1 MSNKRV
7 VKGRPNNRLRLLFVE
22 DYFRTR
28 VGQVVATADIMA
40 DFLDEYPAEYKG
52 NAESSYKYI
61 YEDIKAINE
70 HYGDI
75 IEPVRGKGFRMVER
89 LDGISE
95 TEIAMLNTTI
105 SKSRSIN
112 RTDKEVLKRK
122 LDPSGA
128 GAQAEPAGRT
138 TAQNIE
144 WIKEAIGSK
153 EKPPKIITF
162 DYVIQEKTADM
173 EFLRGL
179 EKKIKPVRAIPF
191 YISKNLS
198 MNAYDFETG
207 RCEWFSLEKVERV
220 RITKDPIEIDVK
232 KIREDYF
239 NAYYAEG
246 ENFVVADL
254 EAPKNIL
261 DDLIKWFGAPISQHN
276 TPGKEDSC
284 IIQMKI
290 ENRKKKYLYSQL
302 YFVDDLRII
311 GPDSL
316 IEEYKEF
323 MLAKIEKYR

>member
-1 MSNKRV
+1 MGNKRG
-7 VKGRPNNRLRLLFVE
+7 VKGRPNNRQRLLFVE

-40 DFLDEYPAEYKG
+40 SLLDEYPADYTG

-75 IEPVRGKGFRMVER
+75 IEPVRGKGFIMVER

-95 TEIAMLNTTI
+95 TEISMLTTII

-112 RTDKEVLKRK
+112 KTDKEVLRRK
-122 LDPSGA
+122 IDPSHA
-128 GAQAEPAGRT
+128 GSPAEPTGRT

-144 WIKEAIGSK
+144 WIREAIGSK

-162 DYVIQEKTADM
+162 DYVIQEKTDDM

-179 EKKIKPVRAIPF
+179 QKKTKQVRAIPF
-191 YISKNLS
+191 YISNNLS

-220 RITKDPIEIDVK
+220 RLTKDPIEIDVK
-232 KIREDYF
+232 KVRQEYFDDY
-239 NAYYAEG
+239 YG

-254 EAPKNIL
+254 EAPKNSLEAIT
-261 DDLIKWFGAPISQHN
+261 KWLGPLISQHN
-276 TPGKEDSC
+276 SPDKEEKC
-284 IIQMKI
+284 IIQVKVK
-290 ENRKKKYLYSQL
+290 NTKKNYLFRDLVIRDGL
-302 YFVDDLRII
+302 YLL

-316 IEEYKEF
+316 IEEFKEF
-323 MLAKIEKYR
+323 IKGRMERYK